1 MQTTATPGSSPA
13 QVRQAIREGRWTK
26 PTTGLCPGF
35 VQANLVIL
43 PKADA
48 FDFLLFAQRNP
59 KPCPIIEVCEP
70 GDPRPAGV
78 AAGADLRFD
87 VPKYRIYRRGQL
99 EAEVTDIA
107 AYWRDD
113 LVSFLIGCSF
123 TTEGA
128 LLNAGVR
135 LKHLE
140 LGCNVPMFRTNMAC
154 RPAGAFQG
162 PMVVSMRPIPRD
174 QVVKAVQVTSRFPG
188 AHGAPVHI
196 GDPGAIGIADIMKPD
211 YGDAVPVDPDEVPVF
226 WACGVTPQAVAEAA
240 RPEFMITHSPGH
252 MFITDVPDRDL
263 AAIS

>member
-1 MQTTATPGSSPA
+1 MPAPA
-13 QVRQAIREGRWTK
+13 QPSGSPHEVRKAIREGRWTQ

-59 KPCPIIEVCEP
+59 KPCPVIEVCEP
-70 GDPRPAGV
+70 GDPRPEGV
-78 AAGADLRFD
+78 APGADLRFD
-87 VPKYRIYRRGQL
+87 LPKYRIYRQGRL
-99 EAEVTDIA
+99 EAEVTDIREH
-107 AYWRDD
+107 WRDD

-128 LLNAGVR
+128 LLKAGVR

-140 LGCNVPMFRTNMAC
+140 LGQNVPMFRTNLAC
-154 RPAGAFQG
+154 RPAGAFHGQ
-162 PMVVSMRPIPRD
+162 MVVSMRPIPHD

-196 GDPGAIGIADIMKPD
+196 GDPEAIGIADLMKPD
-211 YGDAVPVDPDEVPVF
+211 YGDPIPVEPGEVPVF
-226 WACGVTPQAVAEAA
+226 WACGVTPQAVAVAS

-252 MFITDVPDRDL
+252 MFITDVPDSEL
-263 AAIS
+263 AAFS